1 MNWVH
6 RRRCPELEDH
16 GEVCLEEEVER
27 LRRSGMSVAEISQM
41 MGVDESWVEAL
52 ISAWGEGPPAEEKHA

>member
-1 MNWVH
+1 MNRVY

-27 LRRSGMSVAEISQM
+27 LRRSGMSVAEISQK

-52 ISAWGEGPPAEEKHA
+52 FSAWDEGSPAEEKHA

>member
-1 MNWVH
+1 MNRVH

-52 ISAWGEGPPAEEKHA
+52 ISAWGEGSPAEEKHA